1 MEVVLKQDVD
11 ALGLRGE
18 GGAENTYVPAGAT
31 AQANADFGSSAAD
44 DDIPF

>member
-1 MEVVLKQDVD
+1 VQF
-11 ALGLRGE
+11 LGSRGE
-18 GGAENTYVPAGAT
+18 GGPENTYVPAGAT